1 QHQSLVATGAGGA
14 HLADGPELTEGPIEA
29 STGFDRFPV
38 QQEPVSIHFHRFAH
52 RQGVVFVAGSQYTSR
67 WLRFS
72 NHELTAMLAALAD
85 PGLLRD
91 LGRRGETH

>member
-1 QHQSLVATGAGGA
+1 
-14 HLADGPELTEGPIEA
+14 
-29 STGFDRFPV
+29 
-38 QQEPVSIHFHRFAH
+38 
-52 RQGVVFVAGSQYTSR
+52 VVFVAGSQYTSR

-91 LGRRGETH
+91 LGRRGETHRLLRCERLAEEITHVLALRQLGARDV